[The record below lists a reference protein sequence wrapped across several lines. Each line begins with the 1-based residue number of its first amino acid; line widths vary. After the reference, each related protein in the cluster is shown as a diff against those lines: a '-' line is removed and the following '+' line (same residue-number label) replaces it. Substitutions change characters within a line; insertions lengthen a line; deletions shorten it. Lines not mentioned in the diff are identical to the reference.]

1 MTYGMTSWV
10 TPPPRLPQPAA
21 VAFTVPTID
30 LANICEHHTWQVTK
44 VARPQP
50 MKRRATM
57 SASGVVAKMSAMM
70 PGQPAIRRMHAVLRA
85 PRRSQSGPAAT
96 RVAMVRETAQ
106 APEIEMWVRER
117 PRPPSSGLRR
127 RYGISAAGANT
138 EKKHEKNEMVEHQK
152 AAQGREHAGRQRE
165 QRRRGAWGGSRR
177 ARAARARRRGGA
189 GATGARAA
197 AGGGRGRRR
206 GAPRMCGRA
215 HEHSWAVPQTD
226 ALCSSSTGRTNARPK
241 TSVVFRELI
250 ARRVSVSWMLVIS
263 FSSEAIF
270 SVSDCGSGAPAR

>member
-1 MTYGMTSWV
+1 
-10 TPPPRLPQPAA
+10 
-21 VAFTVPTID
+21 
-30 LANICEHHTWQVTK
+30 
-44 VARPQP
+44 

-70 PGQPAIRRMHAVLRA
+70 PGQPAIRRRHAVLRA

-127 RYGISAAGANT
+127 RYGISAAGANA
-138 EKKHEKNEMVEHQK
+138 EKNEMVEHQK
-152 AAQGREHAGRQRE
+152 A
-165 QRRRGAWGGSRR
+165 
-177 ARAARARRRGGA
+177 
-189 GATGARAA
+189 
-197 AGGGRGRRR
+197 
-206 GAPRMCGRA
+206 RMCGRA
-215 HEHSWAVPQTD
+215 HEQSCAEPQTL

-241 TSVVFRELI
+241 TSVVLRELI

-270 SVSDCGSGAPAR
+270 SVSDRAAISCRDDNGGSRA